1 MPVRQVKIDGKNGF
15 KWGKTGKF
23 YPYTPG
29 NAASMKRAKQRAIDQ
44 GLAVAYKEGT
54 KPEL

>member
-1 MPVRQVKIDGKNGF
+1 MPVKQVKVDGKTGF
-15 KWGKTGKF
+15 RWGKTGKF

-29 NAASMKRAKQRAIDQ
+29 NTASMKRAKQRAIDQ
-44 GLAVAYKEGT
+44 GLAVSYKQGT